1 MKINEEEVKNIS
13 SFKKLLTK
21 KTNTIDKT
29 ENNIYKRK
37 DSIGSLSNNKI
48 INKLSRFNSYRKNLK
63 FRYSGI
69 YSPGK
74 IKRKITKKK
83 LVKVNRKLN
92 TISKNIENANN
103 AINNP
108 NEFYM
113 NFFNNIIQDIDKT
126 DNDSK
131 KVKKSPSSSKVS
143 FYSLK

>member
-1 MKINEEEVKNIS
+1 M
-13 SFKKLLTK
+13 
-21 KTNTIDKT
+21 
-29 ENNIYKRK
+29 
-37 DSIGSLSNNKI
+37 
-48 INKLSRFNSYRKNLK
+48 
-63 FRYSGI
+63 
-69 YSPGK
+69 
-74 IKRKITKKK
+74 
-83 LVKVNRKLN
+83 NRKLN